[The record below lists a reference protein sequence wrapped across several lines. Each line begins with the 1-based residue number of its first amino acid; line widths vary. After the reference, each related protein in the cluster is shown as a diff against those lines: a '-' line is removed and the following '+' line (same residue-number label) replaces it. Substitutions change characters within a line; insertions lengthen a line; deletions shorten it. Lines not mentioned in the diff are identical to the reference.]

1 MNELTRISIVFLLII
16 ANYIFLTLEVWAWL
30 PDIFLMQTLLF
41 TTFLKRIPNV
51 YFFIFKGF
59 LIDLFFST
67 YAVPYTITFGLIG
80 IYLNF
85 SDFKWIQRSFLEQV
99 IMVFVISLILN
110 MLLEFFNDYSSNA
123 EIRIIL
129 NPFLNTFVWTIIYI
143 TQRKKWLKNF

>member
-41 TTFLKRIPNV
+41 TTFFNRIPSV

-67 YAVPYTITFGLIG
+67 YSVPYTVTFGLIG

-85 SDFKWIQRSFLEQV
+85 GNLKWIQRSFLEQI
-99 IMVFVISLILN
+99 IMIFVISLILN
-110 MLLEFFNDYSSNA
+110 MLLGYFNNYSSNA
-123 EIRIIL
+123 ELRIIL
-129 NPFLNTFVWTIIYI
+129 NPFLNSIVWIIIFI
-143 TQRKKWLKNF
+143 TQRQKWLKNM